1 MKSKISFRAVIP
13 NIITIFAL
21 ILGLTSIKFTMTSD
35 FNLAIVSIVLAA
47 ILDAADGRIARLIK
61 GTSKFGAELDSLV
74 DFVNFGVAPALIIYF
89 WELRYLGNIGW
100 ILTLVFIICSCL
112 RLARFNVAMANGGK
126 DSWKDNFFT
135 GVPTPAGAGILLL
148 PLIYS
153 LSDFFIYYQKND
165 FSLYFVIVASFLMIS
180 KVPTYAFKKIKVN
193 KPFVLLILLS
203 FVFLFSFLITYTFN
217 TLFVLALIYIC
228 SIPISF
234 FNYKILKKKYKIS
247 DNSSQSVIVE
257 DLL

>member
-35 FNLAIVSIVLAA
+35 FNLAIISIVLAA

-100 ILTLVFIICSCL
+100 ILTLIFIICSCL
-112 RLARFNVAMANGGK
+112 RLARFNVAISNGGK
-126 DSWKDNFFT
+126 ESWKDNFFT
-135 GVPTPAGAGILLL
+135 GVPTPAGAGILLI

-165 FSLYFVIVASFLMIS
+165 LSLFFIIIASFLMIS

-193 KPFVLLILLS
+193 KPFVILILLS
-203 FVFLFSFLITYTFN
+203 FVLLFSFLITYTFN
-217 TLFVLALIYIC
+217 TLFVLGLIYIC

-234 FNYKILKKKYKIS
+234 FNFKILKKKYKIS
-247 DNSSQSVIVE
+247 DNSSESVIVE

>member
-100 ILTLVFIICSCL
+100 ILTLIFIICSCL
-112 RLARFNVAMANGGK
+112 RLARFNVAISNGGK
-126 DSWKDNFFT
+126 ESWKDNFFT
-135 GVPTPAGAGILLL
+135 GVPTPAGAGILLI

-153 LSDFFIYYQKND
+153 LSDFFVYYQKND
-165 FSLYFVIVASFLMIS
+165 LSLFFIIIASFLMIS

-193 KPFVLLILLS
+193 KPFVILILLS
-203 FVFLFSFLITYTFN
+203 FVLLFSFLITYTFN
-217 TLFVLALIYIC
+217 TLFILGLIYIC

-234 FNYKILKKKYKIS
+234 FNFKILKKKYKIS
-247 DNSSQSVIVE
+247 DNSSESVIVE

>member
-100 ILTLVFIICSCL
+100 ILTLIFIICSCL
-112 RLARFNVAMANGGK
+112 RLARFNVAMSNGGK
-126 DSWKDNFFT
+126 ESWKDNFFT
-135 GVPTPAGAGILLL
+135 GVPTPAGAGILLI

-153 LSDFFIYYQKND
+153 LSDFFVYYQKND
-165 FSLYFVIVASFLMIS
+165 LSLFFIIIASFLMIS

-193 KPFVLLILLS
+193 KPFVILILLS
-203 FVFLFSFLITYTFN
+203 FVLLFSFLITYTFN
-217 TLFVLALIYIC
+217 TLFVLGLIYIC

-234 FNYKILKKKYKIS
+234 FNFKILKKKYKIS
-247 DNSSQSVIVE
+247 DNSSESVIVE

>member
-35 FNLAIVSIVLAA
+35 FKLAIISIVLAA

-100 ILTLVFIICSCL
+100 ILTLVFIICACL
-112 RLARFNVAMANGGK
+112 RLARFNIDIANRSK
-126 DSWKDNFFT
+126 ESWKDNFF
-135 GVPTPAGAGILLL
+135 
-148 PLIYS
+148 YRS
-153 LSDFFIYYQKND
+153 SD
-165 FSLYFVIVASFLMIS
+165 ASWRR
-180 KVPTYAFKKIKVN
+180 N
-193 KPFVLLILLS
+193 
-203 FVFLFSFLITYTFN
+203 TF
-217 TLFVLALIYIC
+217 A
-228 SIPISF
+228 SI
-234 FNYKILKKKYKIS
+234 NL
-247 DNSSQSVIVE
+247 
-257 DLL
+257 

>member
-100 ILTLVFIICSCL
+100 ILTLIFIICSCL
-112 RLARFNVAMANGGK
+112 RLARFNVAISNGGK
-126 DSWKDNFFT
+126 ESWKDNFFT
-135 GVPTPAGAGILLL
+135 GVPTPAGAGILLI

-153 LSDFFIYYQKND
+153 LSDFFVYYQKND
-165 FSLYFVIVASFLMIS
+165 LSLFFIIIASFLMIS

-193 KPFVLLILLS
+193 KPFVILILLS
-203 FVFLFSFLITYTFN
+203 FVLLFSFLITYTFN
-217 TLFVLALIYIC
+217 TLFVLGLIFIC

-234 FNYKILKKKYKIS
+234 FNFKILKKKYKIS
-247 DNSSQSVIVE
+247 DNSSESVIVE

>member
-112 RLARFNVAMANGGK
+112 RLARFNIAISNSGK
-126 DSWKDNFFT
+126 ESWKDNFFT
-135 GVPTPAGAGILLL
+135 GVPTPAGAGIILI

-153 LSDFFIYYQKND
+153 LSDFYIYYQKND
-165 FSLYFVIVASFLMIS
+165 FSLYFVIIASFLMIS
-180 KVPTYAFKKIKVN
+180 KIPTYAFKKIKVN

-203 FVFLFSFLITYTFN
+203 FVLLFSFLITYTFN
-217 TLFVLALIYIC
+217 TLFVLGFIYIC
-228 SIPISF
+228 SIPMSF

-247 DNSSQSVIVE
+247 DNSSESVIVE

>member
-100 ILTLVFIICSCL
+100 ILTLIFIICSCL
-112 RLARFNVAMANGGK
+112 RLARFNVAISNGGK
-126 DSWKDNFFT
+126 ESWKDNFFT
-135 GVPTPAGAGILLL
+135 GVPTPAGAGILLI

-153 LSDFFIYYQKND
+153 LSDFFVYYQKND
-165 FSLYFVIVASFLMIS
+165 LSLFFIIIASFLMIS

-193 KPFVLLILLS
+193 KPFVILILLS
-203 FVFLFSFLITYTFN
+203 FVLLFSFLITYTFN
-217 TLFVLALIYIC
+217 TLFVLGLIYIC

-234 FNYKILKKKYKIS
+234 FNFKILKKKYKIS
-247 DNSSQSVIVE
+247 ENSSESVIVE

>member
-100 ILTLVFIICSCL
+100 ILALVFIICSCL
-112 RLARFNVAMANGGK
+112 RLARFNVAMENSGK

-165 FSLYFVIVASFLMIS
+165 FSLYFIIVASFLMIS

-203 FVFLFSFLITYTFN
+203 FVLLFSFLITYTFN
-217 TLFVLALIYIC
+217 TLFVLGLIYIC

-247 DNSSQSVIVE
+247 DKSSESVIVE

>member
-100 ILTLVFIICSCL
+100 ILTLIFIICSCL
-112 RLARFNVAMANGGK
+112 RLARFNVAISNGDK
-126 DSWKDNFFT
+126 ESWKDNFFT
-135 GVPTPAGAGILLL
+135 GVPTPAGAGILLI

-153 LSDFFIYYQKND
+153 LSDFFVYYQKND
-165 FSLYFVIVASFLMIS
+165 LSLYFIIIASFLMIS

-193 KPFVLLILLS
+193 KPFVILILLS
-203 FVFLFSFLITYTFN
+203 FVLLFSFLITYTFN
-217 TLFVLALIYIC
+217 TLFVLGLIYIC

-234 FNYKILKKKYKIS
+234 FNFKILKKKYKIS
-247 DNSSQSVIVE
+247 DNSSESVIVE

>member
-21 ILGLTSIKFTMTSD
+21 ILGLTSIKFTMASD
-35 FNLAIVSIVLAA
+35 FKLAIISIVLAA

-100 ILTLVFIICSCL
+100 ILTLVFIICACL
-112 RLARFNVAMANGGK
+112 RLARFNIDIANSSK
-126 DSWKDNFFT
+126 ESWKDNFFT

-153 LSDFFIYYQKND
+153 LSDFFIYFQKNN
-165 FSLYFVIVASFLMIS
+165 FSIYFIIIASFLMIS

-203 FVFLFSFLITYTFN
+203 FVLLFSFLITYTFN
-217 TLFVLALIYIC
+217 TLFVLGLIYIC

-234 FNYKILKKKYKIS
+234 MNFKIIKKKYKTT
-247 DNSSQSVIVE
+247 DNLATSVILD

>member
-100 ILTLVFIICSCL
+100 ILTLIFIICSCL
-112 RLARFNVAMANGGK
+112 RLARFNVAISNGGK
-126 DSWKDNFFT
+126 ESWKDNFFT
-135 GVPTPAGAGILLL
+135 GVPTPAGAGILLI

-153 LSDFFIYYQKND
+153 LSDFFVYYQKND
-165 FSLYFVIVASFLMIS
+165 LSLFFIIIASFLMIS

-193 KPFVLLILLS
+193 KPFVILILLS
-203 FVFLFSFLITYTFN
+203 FVLLFSFLITYTFN
-217 TLFVLALIYIC
+217 TLFVLGLIYIC

-234 FNYKILKKKYKIS
+234 FNFKILKKKYKIS
-247 DNSSQSVIVE
+247 DNSSESVIVE

>member
-165 FSLYFVIVASFLMIS
+165 FSLYFIIVASFLMIS

-203 FVFLFSFLITYTFN
+203 FVLLFSFLITYTFN
-217 TLFVLALIYIC
+217 TLFVLGLIYIC
-228 SIPISF
+228 SIPVSF

-247 DNSSQSVIVE
+247 DNSSESVIVE

>member
-100 ILTLVFIICSCL
+100 ILTLVFSICSCL
-112 RLARFNVAMANGGK
+112 RLARFNVAMVNGRK

-165 FSLYFVIVASFLMIS
+165 FSLYFIIIASFLMIS

-203 FVFLFSFLITYTFN
+203 FVLLFSFLITYTFN
-217 TLFVLALIYIC
+217 TLFVMGLIYIC

-247 DNSSQSVIVE
+247 DNSSESVIVE

>member
-74 DFVNFGVAPALIIYF
+74 DFVNFGVALALIIYF

-100 ILTLVFIICSCL
+100 ILTLIFIICSCL
-112 RLARFNVAMANGGK
+112 RLARFNVAISNGGK
-126 DSWKDNFFT
+126 ESWKDNFFT
-135 GVPTPAGAGILLL
+135 GVPTPAGAGILLI

-153 LSDFFIYYQKND
+153 LSDFFVYYQKND
-165 FSLYFVIVASFLMIS
+165 LSLFFIIIASFLMIS

-193 KPFVLLILLS
+193 KPFVILILLS
-203 FVFLFSFLITYTFN
+203 FVLLFSFLITYTFN
-217 TLFVLALIYIC
+217 TLFVLGLIYIC

-234 FNYKILKKKYKIS
+234 FNFKILKKKYKIS
-247 DNSSQSVIVE
+247 DNSSESVIVE

>member
-1 MKSKISFRAVIP
+1 MKNKISFRAVIA

-165 FSLYFVIVASFLMIS
+165 FSLYFIIIASFLMIS

-203 FVFLFSFLITYTFN
+203 FVLLFSFLITYTFN
-217 TLFVLALIYIC
+217 TLFVLGLIYIC
-228 SIPISF
+228 SIPVSF

-247 DNSSQSVIVE
+247 DNSSESVIVE

>member
-112 RLARFNVAMANGGK
+112 RLARFNIAISNSGK
-126 DSWKDNFFT
+126 ESWKDNFFT
-135 GVPTPAGAGILLL
+135 GVPTPAGAGILLI

-153 LSDFFIYYQKND
+153 LSDFYIYYQKND
-165 FSLYFVIVASFLMIS
+165 FSLYFVIIASFLMIS
-180 KVPTYAFKKIKVN
+180 KIPTYAFKKIKVN

-203 FVFLFSFLITYTFN
+203 FVLLFSFLITYTFN
-217 TLFVLALIYIC
+217 TLFVMGLIYIC
-228 SIPISF
+228 SIPVSF

-247 DNSSQSVIVE
+247 DNSSESVIVE

>member
-135 GVPTPAGAGILLL
+135 T
-148 PLIYS
+148 
-153 LSDFFIYYQKND
+153 
-165 FSLYFVIVASFLMIS
+165 
-180 KVPTYAFKKIKVN
+180 
-193 KPFVLLILLS
+193 
-203 FVFLFSFLITYTFN
+203 
-217 TLFVLALIYIC
+217 IC
-228 SIPISF
+228 DSNVKSC
-234 FNYKILKKKYKIS
+234 
-247 DNSSQSVIVE
+247 
-257 DLL
+257 